1 MTRQH
6 TKKTKK
12 KNRRAP
18 QEPMPPW
25 RNLRGAAAR
34 TGRGRRFLLKEIK
47 DGRLR
52 AARIGARQEVLTT
65 DAWLDD
71 WLNNLSPV
79 IPLPRRQ
86 QRSG

>member
-6 TKKTKK
+6 TKKKKK

-18 QEPMPPW
+18 LEPMPPW

-34 TGRGRRFLLKEIK
+34 TGRGRRFLLKEIEE
-47 DGRLR
+47 GRLR
-52 AARIGARQEVLTT
+52 AARIGGRQEVLTT
-65 DAWLDD
+65 DPWLDE
-71 WLNNLSPV
+71 WLANLSTV
-79 IPLPRRQ
+79 LPLPRRQ